1 MANLDLSV
9 QLKAFD
15 SVSKKFE
22 AINRAG
28 KKLAEGFDKNV
39 KALAKLDGQMK
50 NIRSYEKLKK
60 AMDDNGRAMT
70 AAREKARALQQQLQN
85 SGADRTAAQMRAL
98 RTQYNQA
105 TADVGRLESRQNRYR
120 QSLGQTR
127 NALRDAGI
135 NTRNLSSEQAR
146 LQDHAANLNRTLTEQ
161 SQRLER
167 LSQAQQRQQQ
177 ASGQYQNMM
186 GKRNQ
191 AIGLAMGGAAA
202 TYAGARFIG
211 PGLQLEQNLS
221 EVQALTRLD
230 KNSPQYKALAEQA
243 RQLGAATAF
252 TSADAAAGQSFL
264 AMAGFTPESIKAA
277 MPGMLDLALAGKIDL
292 PATADIASN
301 ILSGMSLDPTKDMG
315 KIGDVL
321 SAAFTRANLNIGML
335 GETMKYAA
343 PGASALGVS
352 LEELAG
358 MSGKL
363 GDAGIQG
370 SEGGTALRA
379 IMQRLAGQ
387 PKDVADAMK
396 ELGVHATDAY
406 GNLRP
411 MPDILKDIHEVTQGM
426 GNAEMMAYL
435 SDISGLNASGAMVK
449 LVEYAGNGELQ
460 TLIADL
466 QGSQGELAK
475 LSKTM
480 GDNTMGD
487 WKGTTSAI
495 DGFRTAIFDANSESL
510 RELLK
515 NVTNIAQKMT
525 AWAQANPELVSTMG
539 KIFGI
544 LAIGAVVIG
553 SIGAVLL
560 TILGPMALLRASF
573 STLGGVAGIFSSI
586 MAPLKML
593 WSFFGLIGQSVV
605 SAIAL
610 IGKSLMFLVNIM
622 KVVGAAMMANPI
634 LIAITLLAVAAFL
647 IWQNWGP
654 IKEFFIGLWASISAG
669 AQALWA
675 SITATW
681 QSIVTTVT
689 AWAQN
694 LWAQLTMLFSA
705 GIQALISVIMNFTP
719 VGLFIQAFAAVW
731 SYLSG
736 LSATFF
742 TYGANMLEGLK
753 NGIMSRAAAVVE
765 GIRSVASQ
773 AKSAFTGL
781 MGIRSPSRVFMG
793 YGGFMMQ
800 GLSGGILSNAD
811 RAIKAT
817 QWVSDKIKKH
827 APDSFGARVID
838 TVQSATTR
846 IRDRDPIRF
855 GSYPPLVSASSS
867 MGGAAMSQAPSNITI
882 QINGATDP
890 HAVAMEV
897 KRVLADQQRNQQAR
911 NRRRLTD

>member
-15 SVSKKFE
+15 SISKKFE

-105 TADVGRLESRQNRYR
+105 TADVGRLENRQNRYR

-135 NTRNLSSEQAR
+135 NTRSLSTEQAR
-146 LQDHAANLNRTLTEQ
+146 LRAQADNLNRSLTEQ
-161 SQRLER
+161 SQRLQR
-167 LSQAQQRQQQ
+167 LSEAQQRRQQ
-177 ASGQYQNMM
+177 AGAQYQQTM
-186 GKRNQ
+186 GMRNQ
-191 AIGLAMGGAAA
+191 AVGLATAGAAA
-202 TYAGARFIG
+202 TYAGARFLK
-211 PGLQLEQNLS
+211 PGLEFEQEMSRL
-221 EVQALTRLD
+221 QALTRLD
-230 KNSPQYKALAEQA
+230 KKSEQLEALKSQA
-243 RQLGAATAF
+243 KMLGASTSF
-252 TSADAAAGQSFL
+252 TQADAARGQAFL
-264 AMAGFTPESIKAA
+264 AMAGFTPNSIKAA
-277 MPGMLDLALAGKIDL
+277 MPGMLDLALAGGMEL
-292 PATADIASN
+292 PEVADIASN
-301 ILSGMSLDPTKDMG
+301 ILTGMKLDPSKMTDVA
-315 KIGDVL
+315 DVL
-321 SAAFTRANLNIGML
+321 SAAFTRTNTNIGML

-343 PGASALGVS
+343 PGAAGLGIS
-352 LEELAG
+352 LEEVAA
-358 MSGKL
+358 MAGKL
-363 GDAGIQG
+363 GDAGMQG
-370 SEGGTALRA
+370 SMGGTALRS
-379 IMQRLAGQ
+379 IMSRLAAP
-387 PKDVADAMK
+387 PKMAAKAME
-396 ELGVHATDAY
+396 ELNLQTTDAN
-406 GNLRP
+406 GNLRA
-411 MPDILKDIHEVTQGM
+411 MPDILNELNDKTKNM
-426 GNAEMMAYL
+426 GNAERAGFLKAIGGEEAMNA
-435 SDISGLNASGAMVK
+435 LNV
-449 LVEYAGNGELQ
+449 LVDQAGSGELQ
-460 TLIADL
+460 KLTETLSGAN
-466 QGSQGELAK
+466 GEAANLA
-475 LSKTM
+475 KTM
-480 GDNTMGD
+480 GDNAMGD
-487 WKGTTSAI
+487 WKTMLSG
-495 DGFRTAIFDANSESL
+495 FDALRSTIYETNSGAI
-510 RELLK
+510 REFMQNL
-515 NVTNIAQKMT
+515 TSIAQKMT
-525 AWAQANPELVSTMG
+525 TWAKANPELVATMG
-539 KIFGI
+539 KVFGV
-544 LAIGAVVIG
+544 LAIGAIVIG
-553 SIGAVLL
+553 SIGAILL
-560 TILGPMALLRASF
+560 TILGPMALVKASF
-573 STLGGVAGIFSSI
+573 ATLGGVAGIFSSI

-742 TYGANMLEGLK
+742 TYGANILDGLK

-765 GIRSVASQ
+765 GIKSVGSQ

-781 MGIRSPSRVFMG
+781 MGIKSPSRVFMG

-817 QWVSDKIKKH
+817 QWVSDKIKQH
-827 APDSFGARVID
+827 APNSFASRAID
-838 TVQSATTR
+838 TVQSATAR
-846 IRDRDPIRF
+846 IRERDPVRF
-855 GSYPPLVSASSS
+855 GSYPPLVGASSS

>member
-98 RTQYNQA
+98 RAQYNQA

-135 NTRNLSSEQAR
+135 NTRSLSTEQAR

-167 LSQAQQRQQQ
+167 LSQAQQQQQ
-177 ASGQYQNMM
+177 AATGQYQKTM
-186 GKRNQ
+186 GMRNQ

-202 TYAGARFIG
+202 TYAGARFLK
-211 PGLQLEQNLS
+211 PGLEFEKEMSRL
-221 EVQALTRLD
+221 QALTRLD
-230 KNSPQYKALAEQA
+230 KTSAQLEALKTQA
-243 RQLGAATAF
+243 KMLGATTSF
-252 TSADAAAGQSFL
+252 TQADAARGQAFL

-277 MPGMLDLALAGKIDL
+277 MPGMLDLALAGNMEL
-292 PATADIASN
+292 PQVADIASN
-301 ILSGMSLDPTKDMG
+301 ILTGMKLDPTKMT
-315 KIGDVL
+315 KVADVL
-321 SAAFTRANLNIGML
+321 SAAFTRANLDVGML

-343 PGASALGVS
+343 PGAAGLGVS
-352 LEELAG
+352 LEEVAA
-358 MSGKL
+358 MAGKL

-370 SEGGTALRA
+370 AMGGTALRS
-379 IMQRLAGQ
+379 IMSRLAAP
-387 PKDVADAMK
+387 PKMAAKAMD
-396 ELGVHATDAY
+396 ELNLKTTDAN
-406 GNLRP
+406 GNLRK
-411 MPDILKDIHEVTQGM
+411 MPDILNELNEKTKNM
-426 GNAEMMAYL
+426 GNAERAGFLKAIGGEEAM
-435 SDISGLNASGAMVK
+435 NALAV
-449 LVEYAGNGELQ
+449 LVDQAGNGGLQ
-460 TLIADL
+460 KLTATLSGAN
-466 QGSQGELAK
+466 GEASKLAK
-475 LSKTM
+475 TM
-480 GDNTMGD
+480 ADNTMGD
-487 WKGTTSAI
+487 WTTMMS
-495 DGFRTAIFDANSESL
+495 GFDALRSTIYEANSGAI
-510 RELLK
+510 REFMQNL
-515 NVTNIAQKMT
+515 TAMAERMT
-525 AWAQANPELVSTMG
+525 TWAKANPELVATMG
-539 KIFGI
+539 KVLGV
-544 LAIGAVVIG
+544 LAIGAIVIG
-553 SIGAVLL
+553 SIGAILL
-560 TILGPMALLRASF
+560 TILGPMALVKASF
-573 STLGGVAGIFSSI
+573 ATLGGVAGIFGSI

-605 SAIAL
+605 SAVAL
-610 IGKSLMFLVNIM
+610 IGKSLMFLVNIIR
-622 KVVGAAMMANPI
+622 VVGAAMMANPI
-634 LIAITLLAVAAFL
+634 LIAITLIAVAAYL

-669 AQALWA
+669 AQSLWA
-675 SITATW
+675 SITAIW
-681 QSIVTTVT
+681 QSIVATVT
-689 AWAQN
+689 ALSQNFWATVT
-694 LWAQLTMLFSA
+694 ALFSA
-705 GIQALISVIMNFTP
+705 GVQALISVIMNFTP

-731 SYLSG
+731 TYLSG
-736 LSATFF
+736 LGATFF
-742 TYGANMLEGLK
+742 SYGANILEGLK

-765 GIRSVASQ
+765 GIKSVASQ

-781 MGIRSPSRVFMG
+781 LGIRSPSRVFMG

-817 QWVSDKIKKH
+817 QWVSDKIKQH

-855 GSYPPLVSASSS
+855 GSYPPLVGASSS
-867 MGGAAMSQAPSNITI
+867 MGGAGMSQAPSSITI
-882 QINGATDP
+882 QINGAADP

>member
-146 LQDHAANLNRTLTEQ
+146 LRGQAENLNRTLTEQ

-167 LSQAQQRQQQ
+167 LAQSQRRGQQ
-177 ASGQYQNMM
+177 ASEQHQNISSMR
-186 GKRNQ
+186 GKSV
-191 AIGLAMGGAAA
+191 ALAMGGAAA
-202 TYAGARFIG
+202 TYGAARFLG
-211 PGLQLEQNLS
+211 PGLEFEKEMSRL
-221 EVQALTRLD
+221 QALTRLD
-230 KNSPQYKALAEQA
+230 KASPQLEALKAQA
-243 RQLGAATAF
+243 KQLGASTSF
-252 TSADAAAGQSFL
+252 TQADAARGQAFL
-264 AMAGFTPESIKAA
+264 AMAGFTPNSIKAA
-277 MPGMLDLALAGKIDL
+277 MPGMLDLALAGGMEL
-292 PATADIASN
+292 PQVADIASN
-301 ILSGMSLDPTKDMG
+301 ILTGMKLDPTKMT
-315 KIGDVL
+315 KVADVL
-321 SAAFTRANLNIGML
+321 SAAFTRANLDVGML
-335 GETMKYAA
+335 GETMKFAA
-343 PGASALGVS
+343 PGAASLGIS
-352 LEELAG
+352 LEEVAA
-358 MSGKL
+358 MAGKL
-363 GDAGIQG
+363 GDAGLQG
-370 SEGGTALRA
+370 SMGGTALRS
-379 IMQRLAGQ
+379 IMSRLAAP
-387 PKDVADAMK
+387 PKMAAKALEELNIQTADAN
-396 ELGVHATDAY
+396 
-406 GNLRP
+406 GNLRK
-411 MPDILKDIHEVTQGM
+411 MPDILKELDDKTKDLGNTQRKG
-426 GNAEMMAYL
+426 YL
-435 SDISGLNASGAMVK
+435 KAIGGEEAMEALGILMDNVK
-449 LVEYAGNGELQ
+449 TGELQ
-460 TLIADL
+460 KLTATLSSAN
-466 QGSQGELAK
+466 GEAANLAK
-475 LSKTM
+475 TM
-480 GDNTMGD
+480 ADNTMGD
-487 WKGTTSAI
+487 FTTMMS
-495 DGFRTAIFDANSESL
+495 GFDALRSTIYETNSGAIREFVQSL
-510 RELLK
+510 TGMFE
-515 NVTNIAQKMT
+515 KMT
-525 AWAQANPELVSTMG
+525 TWAKANPELVATMG
-539 KIFGI
+539 KVFGV
-544 LAIGAVVIG
+544 LAIGAIVIG
-553 SIGAVLL
+553 SIGAILL

-573 STLGGVAGIFSSI
+573 LTLGGVAGIFSSI

-694 LWAQLTMLFSA
+694 LWAQLTALFSA

-742 TYGANMLEGLK
+742 TYGSNMLEGLK

-800 GLSGGILSNAD
+800 GLSGGIMSNAN

-827 APDSFGARVID
+827 APDSFASRAIN
-838 TVQSATTR
+838 TVQSATAR
-846 IRDRDPIRF
+846 IRERDPISF
-855 GSYPPLVSASSS
+855 GSYPPLVGASSN
-867 MGGAAMSQAPSNITI
+867 MGGAGISQAPSNITI

-911 NRRRLTD
+911 QRRRLTD